1 MQVLLA
7 ADGSKYTKKA
17 LAFLVNHESLM
28 SGTDELFVLNVQLQ
42 VPGRV
47 KSLLGSAEVAAYHRE
62 EGDKVL
68 NPIKKFLDKHALN
81 YRCASVVGHPV
92 EEILKAAAKEKSH
105 LLVMGTHGHGL
116 FGRALMGSIA
126 QRVVTDCDLPVLLVK

>member
-1 MQVLLA
+1 MKVLLA

>member
-1 MQVLLA
+1 MKVLLA

-17 LAFLVNHESLM
+17 LAFLVTHESLGN
-28 SGTDELFVLNVQLQ
+28 SNDELLVLNVQLA

-47 KSLLGSAEVAAYHRE
+47 KTMLGSAEVAAYHRE

-68 NPIKKFLDKHALN
+68 ISIRKFLDKHALP
-81 YRCASVVGHPV
+81 YRCVSVVGHPV

-105 LLVMGTHGHGL
+105 LIVMGTRGHGL
-116 FGRALMGSIA
+116 IGRALMGSVS
-126 QRVVTDCDLPVLLVK
+126 QRVVTDCDIPVLLVK